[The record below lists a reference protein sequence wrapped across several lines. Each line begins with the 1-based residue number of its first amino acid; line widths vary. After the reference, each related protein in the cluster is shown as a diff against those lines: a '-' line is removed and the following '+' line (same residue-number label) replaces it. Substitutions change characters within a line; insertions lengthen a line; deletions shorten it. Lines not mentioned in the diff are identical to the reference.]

1 MHLHDTLRPSLVD
14 QHGTADF
21 PLDAPD
27 VSGLLRQSAFFSVR
41 VGRQTLKK
49 FQGAECGD
57 ARWETTRDDDGDV
70 GESLCILYLSNSV
83 SLLSRFLGFD
93 AFTIRSQTHR
103 DDGAASREE
112 QDLRRGRGDED

>member
-1 MHLHDTLRPSLVD
+1 MAT
-14 QHGTADF
+14 
-21 PLDAPD
+21 
-27 VSGLLRQSAFFSVR
+27 
-41 VGRQTLKK
+41 
-49 FQGAECGD
+49 
-57 ARWETTRDDDGDV
+57 RWETTRDDDGDKL

-83 SLLSRFLGFD
+83 LPLSRFLGFD